1 MDILSDLHRDED
13 DPSKDRL
20 VRDYDTVL
28 KESAVLTSYDVIL
41 FAFLL
46 NTSVKGANQLAYD
59 VKIILVLALFSITIS
74 VSLFVM
80 LC

>member
-1 MDILSDLHRDED
+1 MHWDED

-20 VRDYDTVL
+20 VRDYNTVL
-28 KESAVLTSYDVIL
+28 KESAVLTSYAGIL

-46 NTSVKGANQLAYD
+46 NISVRGANQLVYGE
-59 VKIILVLALFSITIS
+59 KIILVLALFSITIS

-80 LC
+80 LCYAC